1 MVETY
6 ELEGLETK
14 FLDDITMLEFLDNEL
29 LFDVYNPL
37 IILLEDDVDLPIE
50 ANLFKELEREDVENT
65 DFIRPFI
72 LGFLSFEDSPPIVV
86 FCFLSLKDFC
96 RLSKSSSI
104 LLSI

>member
-1 MVETY
+1 
-6 ELEGLETK
+6 
-14 FLDDITMLEFLDNEL
+14 MLEFFDNEL

-72 LGFLSFEDSPPIVV
+72 LGFLSFD
-86 FCFLSLKDFC
+86 D
-96 RLSKSSSI
+96 
-104 LLSI
+104 

>member
-14 FLDDITMLEFLDNEL
+14 FLDDITMLEFFDNEL

-72 LGFLSFEDSPPIVV
+72 LGFLSFD
-86 FCFLSLKDFC
+86 D
-96 RLSKSSSI
+96 
-104 LLSI
+104 